1 MSSHAEVNG
10 HGRDLLGELLTASQV
25 AEFLQL
31 PRSTVEDYGR
41 RGVLPSIVLGKHRR
55 YIRGDLVAALNA
67 LRSAP
72 ARR

>member
-1 MSSHAEVNG
+1 MSDHAETNG
-10 HGRDLLGELLTASQV
+10 HGGDLLGELLTAGQV

>member
-1 MSSHAEVNG
+1 MSEPRATGPVASDVLA
-10 HGRDLLGELLTASQV
+10 ELLTASQV
-25 AEFLQL
+25 AAFLEV

-55 YIRGDLVAALNA
+55 YIRGDLVAALDA